1 MTKLYDV
8 VIAGAGPVG
17 LFLACELRLANAS
30 VLILEYDSKS
40 DSPWKDPA
48 LGRRGMN
55 TLSTEHFYRRGL
67 LSKLFNS
74 SERPLTLQ
82 TKPGFQFGGHFAGI
96 ALNVNKLDLSR
107 RKYLF
112 NGPSLIPG
120 LTDINTVEGVLTE
133 RAESLGVTIIRNDGL
148 TSISK
153 EDDNSVTVEAG
164 ESGTFQGRWLV
175 GCDGGRSTVRKAAGF
190 DFVGTEPTFT
200 GYAAK
205 CEWDHPERL
214 KPGFHHS
221 KNGFYITVG
230 PGILYLTDFDGGA
243 FDRSQPITQSHL
255 QEIFTRVSGIT
266 EVQIQKIH
274 IATSFTDRCKQTTSY
289 RKGRILLAGDAAHIH
304 GPVGSQGLNVGLGD
318 AMNLGWKLAATL
330 RREDRSDGPLTD
342 ADLALLDTYERER
355 HPMGAWVLDWTRG
368 QVALMQPGEHIVA
381 TRSLMRDLA
390 DTTDGANMLIDRH
403 WGLNQRYDLGDE
415 HPLVGS
421 SMPDLELEGG
431 DRLGKKLE
439 GGNGLLVEL
448 DGDGSL
454 RALFDDEMYRGKL
467 DYVGAGAKDTRGLKA
482 LLVRPDGIVAWVA
495 EKDTK
500 PDIDALNVA
509 LNRWFQF

>member
-17 LFLACELRLANAS
+17 LFLACELRLAHAS
-30 VLILEYDSKS
+30 VLVLERDNKS

-67 LSKLFNS
+67 LNSLFNS
-74 SERPLTLQ
+74 GERPLAFQ

-96 ALNVNKLDLSR
+96 PVNANKLDLSR
-107 RKYLF
+107 HKYLF
-112 NGPSLIPG
+112 NGPSLIPA
-120 LTDINTVEGVLTE
+120 LTSINTVEEVLTE

-148 TSISK
+148 TKIS
-153 EDDNSVTVEAG
+153 EQDDNSVTVEAG
-164 ESGTFQGRWLV
+164 EDGTFKGRWLV

-190 DFVGTEPTFT
+190 DFVGTEATFT

-243 FDRSQPITQSHL
+243 FDRSQPITQPHL
-255 QEIFTRVSGIT
+255 QGIFTRVSGIT
-266 EVQIQKIH
+266 DVHIEKIH
-274 IATSFTDRCKQTTSY
+274 IVSSFTDRCKQTTSY

-330 RREDRSDGPLTD
+330 RREAHAEGPLTE
-342 ADLALLDTYERER
+342 ADLALIDTYERER

-381 TRSLMRDLA
+381 ARTLMRELA

-403 WGLNQRYDLGDE
+403 WGLSQRYDLGDE
-415 HPLVGS
+415 HPLIGS
-421 SMPDLELEGG
+421 SMPDFELEGG
-431 DRLGKKLE
+431 ERLGGKLE
-439 GGNGLLVEL
+439 GGKGLLV
-448 DGDGSL
+448 DFGGDGSL
-454 RALFDDEMYRGKL
+454 RGSIDDEKYEAKV
-467 DYVGAGAKDTRGLKA
+467 DYFGASAKDTRGLRA

-495 EKDTK
+495 EEVTE
-500 PDIDALNVA
+500 PHIDALKAA
-509 LNRWFQF
+509 LERWFRY